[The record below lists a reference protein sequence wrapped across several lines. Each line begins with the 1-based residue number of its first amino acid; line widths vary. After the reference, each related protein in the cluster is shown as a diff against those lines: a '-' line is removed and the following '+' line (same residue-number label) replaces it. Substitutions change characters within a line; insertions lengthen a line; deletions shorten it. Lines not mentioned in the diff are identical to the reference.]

1 MKGSTHLAI
10 GTMVGVAGIA
20 YQGAYEPW
28 DAAWYLSV
36 AAFSSLSPDLDAP
49 SMLTRKLTAASRFLR
64 GLVVWAGSASIVV
77 ALIAYLSDRL
87 VHPELVTAA
96 VALTLL
102 GLIARQGVIR
112 NLLVSGI
119 GACLAYTGIN
129 DSIIWLLGFG
139 LYVAIAP
146 WLKHRGLTHTLWAT
160 AAWGWI
166 AWELEQRLLL
176 PGLTVTAILG
186 YASHLLLDIM
196 TPQGVRL
203 LYPLWNK
210 SWKL

>member
-1 MKGSTHLAI
+1 MKGSTHLVI
-10 GTMVGVAGIA
+10 GTVIGVAGIA

-36 AAFSSLSPDLDAP
+36 AAFSSLTPDLDAP
-49 SMLTRKLTAASRFLR
+49 SVLTRKLTAASRFLR
-64 GLVVWAGSASIVV
+64 GLVVWAGTASMII
-77 ALIAYLSDRL
+77 ALIAYLTERL
-87 VHPELVTAA
+87 VHAELVTAA

-112 NLLVSGI
+112 NALVSGI
-119 GACLAYTGIN
+119 GVCLFYTGME
-129 DSIIWLLGFG
+129 DSIVWLVGFG

-146 WLKHRGLTHTLWAT
+146 WLRHRGLTHTLWAT

-166 AWELEQRLLL
+166 AWELERQLHL
-176 PGLTVTAILG
+176 PGLAVVAVLG
-186 YASHLLLDIM
+186 YASHLLLDMM
-196 TPQGVRL
+196 TPQGVRM